1 MNKERRAGNTA
12 WAIAVAA
19 VVALAGLWAASAL
32 TPGAASAAPPS
43 PHLSASATTDTCA
56 ACHRSHTGQ
65 NDNLLKDAVPQS
77 TLCFSCHDGTGANY
91 NVAAEFSAEFS
102 DGAVFANVPATSSL
116 YSHPATTASTHT
128 SAQVDEFAGMPNRH
142 SECSDCHN
150 PHTVSD
156 AATTESGSGWTASGA
171 LTGASGVAA
180 STPLAW
186 KNPISYEYELC
197 LKCHSGYTQLLSYSK
212 ESYKKTDKAAEF
224 DPSTASYHPVE
235 AAGKNT
241 TTEMAASLAG
251 GSLWQFTTAS
261 TIRCV
266 NCHGDYRSVAGTPTP
281 AADARLAPH
290 TSPYR
295 GILIANYRDR
305 DLKPRDDPYRSTDF
319 TLCYLCHSEAPFS
332 APSDVGRPDT
342 NFRLHA
348 KHLVRIGNVGTGG
361 LDIDDTAGAGQGNA
375 ICAECH
381 YRLHGTSLA
390 PWADNQDYSRG
401 VNFAPDVQP
410 RSGQTNPPG
419 PPSPLWS
426 GPTSPRTCSLICH
439 GKDHDAESY

>member
-1 MNKERRAGNTA
+1 MKRARRVNRIAG
-12 WAIAVAA
+12 AVVAAA

-43 PHLSASATTDTCA
+43 PHLSTGATTDTCA

-65 NDNLLKDAVPQS
+65 DENLVKSSVPQS
-77 TLCFSCHDGTGANY
+77 TLCFSCHDGTGANS
-91 NVAAEFSAEFS
+91 NVAAEFSEIP
-102 DGAVFANVPATSSL
+102 VTIPANDTDTSSL

-128 SAQVDEFAGMPNRH
+128 SAQVDEFAGVPNRH

-150 PHTVSD
+150 PHTVSA

-171 LTGASGVAA
+171 LTGASGIAA

-186 KNPISYEYELC
+186 KNPIGYEYELC
-197 LKCHSGYTQLLSYSK
+197 LKCHSRYTQLLSYSK

-235 AAGKNT
+235 APGKNT
-241 TTEMAASLAG
+241 TTEMANSLAG
-251 GSLWQFTTAS
+251 GTRWRFTTAS

-266 NCHGDYRSVAGTPTP
+266 NCHGDYRSFAGAPP
-281 AADARLAPH
+281 PNARLAPH
-290 TSPYR
+290 SSRYR
-295 GILIANYRDR
+295 GLLIANYRDR
-305 DLKPRDDPYRSTDF
+305 NLKPQNEAYWPADF
-319 TLCYLCHSEAPFS
+319 ELCFLCHSPTPFS
-332 APSDVGRPDT
+332 DGSGGSRTDT
-342 NFRLHA
+342 NFPVHG
-348 KHLVRIGNVGTGG
+348 KHLVGIATPGSDSS
-361 LDIDDTAGAGQGNA
+361 LDIDDTLDPGRGNA

-381 YRLHGTSLA
+381 YRLHGTILA
-390 PWADNQDYSRG
+390 PWAANRGYSRG

-426 GPTSPRTCSLICH
+426 GPASRTCSLICH
-439 GKDHDAESY
+439 GKDHDAKSY

>member
-1 MNKERRAGNTA
+1 VSSASDQIRWQPYFSERNH
-12 WAIAVAA
+12 
-19 VVALAGLWAASAL
+19 GLY
-32 TPGAASAAPPS
+32 
-43 PHLSASATTDTCA
+43 LSAQCET
-56 ACHRSHTGQ
+56 SH
-65 NDNLLKDAVPQS
+65 
-77 TLCFSCHDGTGANY
+77 
-91 NVAAEFSAEFS
+91 
-102 DGAVFANVPATSSL
+102 GAVFANVPGTSSF

-128 SAQVDEFAGMPNRH
+128 SAQVDEFAGVLNRH

-150 PHTVSD
+150 PHTLSD
-156 AATTESGSGWTASGA
+156 VAPTESGSGWTASGA

-186 KNPISYEYELC
+186 KNPIGFEYELC
-197 LKCHSGYTQLLSYSK
+197 LKCHSRYTQLLSYSK

-241 TTEMAASLAG
+241 TTAMEQSLDG
-251 GSLWQFTTAS
+251 GSLWQFTPYS

-266 NCHGDYRSVAGTPTP
+266 NCHGDYRSITGTPS
-281 AADARLAPH
+281 ARLAPH

-295 GILIANYRDR
+295 GLLITNYRDR
-305 DLKPRDDPYRSTDF
+305 DLKPQNEVYSSTDF

-332 APSDVGRPDT
+332 ASSDVERTDT

-348 KHLVRIGNVGTGG
+348 KHLVRIATLGSGS
-361 LDIDDTAGAGQGNA
+361 LDIDDTTGAGQGNA

-390 PWADNQDYSRG
+390 PWEENQDYSRG

-410 RSGQTNPPG
+410 RAGQTDPPG

-426 GPTSPRTCSLICH
+426 GPTSRTCSLICH
-439 GKDHDAESY
+439 AKDHDSASYGP

>member
-1 MNKERRAGNTA
+1 VNKERRAGNTA
-12 WAIAVAA
+12 RAIVVAA
-19 VVALAGLWAASAL
+19 VVALAGLWTVSAL
-32 TPGAASAAPPS
+32 TPGAASATPPS
-43 PHLSASATTDTCA
+43 PHLSTGATTDTCA
-56 ACHRSHTGQ
+56 ACHRSHTSQ
-65 NDNLLKDAVPQS
+65 NDNLLKATVPQS

-91 NVAAEFSAEFS
+91 NVAAEFSEIP
-102 DGAVFANVPATSSL
+102 VTVPANDPATSSF

-128 SAQVDEFAGMPNRH
+128 SAQVDEFAGVPNRH

-150 PHTVSD
+150 PHTVS
-156 AATTESGSGWTASGA
+156 AAAPTESGSGWTASGA

-186 KNPISYEYELC
+186 KNPIGFEYELC
-197 LKCHSGYTQLLSYSK
+197 LKCHSRYTQLLSYSK

-224 DPSTASYHPVE
+224 DPVANASYHPVE
-235 AAGKNT
+235 APGKNT
-241 TTEMAASLAG
+241 TTAMEQSLAG
-251 GSLWQFTTAS
+251 GSLWQFTTTS

-290 TSPYR
+290 TSRYR
-295 GILIANYRDR
+295 GLLIANYRDR
-305 DLKPRDDPYRSTDF
+305 DLKPRDDPYTSTDF

-332 APSDVGRPDT
+332 TSSDLGRDDT
-342 NFRLHA
+342 NFPLHA
-348 KHLVRIGNVGTGG
+348 KHLVRIATPGSDTS
-361 LDIDDTAGAGQGNA
+361 LDIDDILDPGRGNA

-390 PWADNQDYSRG
+390 PWAANRGYSRG

-410 RSGQTNPPG
+410 RSGQTPPQTN
-419 PPSPLWS
+419 PLWS
-426 GPTSPRTCSLICH
+426 GPTSRTCSLICH
-439 GKDHDAESY
+439 GKDHNAEIY